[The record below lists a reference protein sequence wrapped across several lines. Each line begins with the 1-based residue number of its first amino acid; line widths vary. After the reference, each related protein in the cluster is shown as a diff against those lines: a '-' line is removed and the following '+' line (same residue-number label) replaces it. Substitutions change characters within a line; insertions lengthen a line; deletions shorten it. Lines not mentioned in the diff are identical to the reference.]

1 MAETAALSGDVDVLI
16 LGAGPVGL
24 TLARMLAGSRLKV
37 ALVDRRGLSAQ
48 AADPRALA
56 LSHGS
61 RQLLEP
67 LGAWPGGKAT
77 IIESIHIS
85 QRNGFGRSLMQAGDY
100 GLPALG
106 YVTRYGDLTAALTAS
121 LPATTPV
128 ENCDIVSL
136 QAQPDGVVVEL
147 RTTDGDS
154 LCNARLVV
162 HAEGTPSDCAEVSTR
177 DYRQQALIAE
187 VRCAEGH
194 RRRAWER
201 FTPDGPLALLPLEQG
216 YALVFTVPPEKAARL
231 LTLDDH
237 NFLAALQDQFG
248 QRLHFTDC
256 GPRSAFP
263 LALRWRRW
271 ITAPRQVWIGNA
283 AQSLHPVSGQG
294 FNLGLRDAWQLAECL
309 LANACDPGLA
319 IAGYAARRRL
329 DRIGGTAFTDGIVR
343 IFSNDF
349 VPLKLARGF
358 GLAALDLFPPARHF
372 VAKRMLWGA
381 RAWP

>member
-1 MAETAALSGDVDVLI
+1 MPEAATPIGDIDVLI
-16 LGAGPVGL
+16 LGTGPVGL
-24 TLARMLAGSRLKV
+24 TLARLLAGSGLRV
-37 ALVDRRGLSAQ
+37 VLVDRRTLSAQ

-56 LSHGS
+56 LSHGA

-85 QRNGFGRSLMQAGDY
+85 QRNGFGRSLMQASDY

-177 DYRQQALIAE
+177 DYRQHALIAE

-263 LALRWRRW
+263 LALRWRRRL
-271 ITAPRQVWIGNA
+271 TTQRQVWIGNA

-309 LANACDPGLA
+309 LADACDPGLA

>member
-1 MAETAALSGDVDVLI
+1 MPEAAAPIGDIDVLI

-24 TLARMLAGSRLKV
+24 TLARLLAGSGLRV
-37 ALVDRRGLSAQ
+37 VLVDRRTLSAQ
-48 AADPRALA
+48 AADPRTLA
-56 LSHGS
+56 LSHGA

-67 LGAWPGGKAT
+67 LGAWPGSKAT

-85 QRNGFGRSLMQAGDY
+85 QRNGFGRSLMQASDY

-147 RTTDGDS
+147 RTTHGEAR
-154 LCNARLVV
+154 CNARLVV
-162 HAEGTPSDCAEVSTR
+162 HAEGTLSDCAEVSTR
-177 DYRQQALIAE
+177 DYHQHALIAE

-201 FTPDGPLALLPLEQG
+201 FTPDGPLALLPLERG

-263 LALRWRRW
+263 LALRWRRRL
-271 ITAPRQVWIGNA
+271 TTQRQVWIGNA

-309 LANACDPGLA
+309 LADACDPGLA

-343 IFSNDF
+343 LFSNDIG
-349 VPLKLARGF
+349 PLKLARGL
-358 GLAALDLFPPARHF
+358 GLAALDLFPPTRHF